1 MSQGLTCPFA
11 LRNWITLLESLFSGH
26 WTDRILTP
34 VTDAATSSIKAP
46 SRIQQRNRILILDAA
61 LEVFS
66 RHGYRGATL
75 DQIAKQAGLSKPN
88 ILYYFGGKED
98 IHVTLLNQLMKTWLD
113 PLKEMNPSGDPIKEL
128 LGYVHR
134 KLDMALELPRESR
147 LFANEI
153 LQGAP
158 RMRPHLSADL
168 KPLFDEQSRVISNW
182 MDAGKIARCDP
193 GHLLFS
199 IWATTQHYADF
210 AAQTEVLLPED
221 ERRQD
226 GASAYL
232 DQLFIKLL
240 TP

>member
-1 MSQGLTCPFA
+1 
-11 LRNWITLLESLFSGH
+11 
-26 WTDRILTP
+26 
-34 VTDAATSSIKAP
+34 VTDAATSSTKAP

-98 IHVTLLNQLMKTWLD
+98 IHVTLLNQLMKAWLD
-113 PLKEMNPSGDPIKEL
+113 PLKEMNPNGDPIKEL

-158 RMRPHLSADL
+158 RMGPHLSADL

-232 DQLFIKLL
+232 DQLFTKLL

>member
-1 MSQGLTCPFA
+1 M
-11 LRNWITLLESLFSGH
+11 
-26 WTDRILTP
+26 
-34 VTDAATSSIKAP
+34 TDAATSSTKAP

-98 IHVTLLNQLMKTWLD
+98 IHVTLLNQLMKAWLD
-113 PLKEMNPSGDPIKEL
+113 PLKEMNPNGDPIKEL

-158 RMRPHLSADL
+158 RMGPHLSADL
-168 KPLFDEQSRVISNW
+168 KPLFVEQSRVISNW

-232 DQLFIKLL
+232 DQLFTKLL